1 MDWKINGFVLFNRL
15 METRDFDVICIGA
28 GGAGVAAAVSAARA
42 GARVAVL
49 SKEPIGY
56 GDTRI
61 SKGVMAY
68 AGLYPGDSPEEFYR
82 DLIQGG
88 EHLNDGDLARTVSQ
102 ETALAVLT
110 IEGFGHLFCRDEG
123 GRITSEVLS
132 PAGGHRFPRGLISPS
147 EGVSMG
153 NALRAAIARAGI
165 AVFEETM
172 AVKLYSEEGRIHGL
186 LALHLLSGEAVF
198 FRAASVVLAT
208 GGAGW
213 LYYPHTD
220 CLQSA
225 TGDGFSLAY
234 EAGAEL
240 IDMEQVQFI
249 PFGITHP
256 RPFIGL
262 LCGEPATA
270 GPFGRLLNNKG
281 EVILEGIN
289 TMTRAQVA
297 RAICMEVERGGGT
310 RHQGLFLDLS
320 PNLAHPKGLKARE
333 KMKEIGIFEPVREA
347 YGERAYDWEEPWD
360 VSPTAHYHMG
370 GIRADSD
377 GRTGIKGLYAAGQA
391 QGGIH
396 GGNRL
401 GSVSLAEVFIFGRR
415 AGRSAAQSALGGV
428 RGKINRVESLITADV
443 QELKSLYGSRGSY
456 RPIKLKRR
464 LQELMWKK
472 VGVLREEGKLKEAL
486 EGLVELERLS
496 RDLSI
501 SPIKRLNREVQDAL
515 ELRMM
520 LNVAKAM
527 ALSALERK
535 ESRGAHVR
543 LDFPQRD
550 DFGWRRNILVWKEGM
565 EMKVRAEEVR
575 N

>member
-1 MDWKINGFVLFNRL
+1 
-15 METRDFDVICIGA
+15 METWDFDVICVGA
-28 GGAGVAAAVSAARA
+28 GGAGVTAALSAAKA
-42 GARVAVL
+42 GARVAIL

-68 AGLYPGDSPEEFYR
+68 AGLSKGDSPEEFYR
-82 DLIQGG
+82 DLLEGG
-88 EHLNDGDLARTVSQ
+88 EHLNDGELTKTVSR
-102 ETALAVLT
+102 ETVLAVLT
-110 IEGFGHLFCRDEG
+110 VEGFGHIFRRDEE
-123 GRITSEVLS
+123 GRISGKVLS
-132 PAGGHRFPRGLISPS
+132 PAGGHKFPRGLSSPS
-147 EGVSMG
+147 EGVSIG
-153 NALRAAIARAGI
+153 NALRAAITRAGI
-165 AVFEETM
+165 ALFEETM
-172 AVKLYSEEGRIHGL
+172 TVKLYSEEGRIHGA
-186 LALHLLSGEAVF
+186 LALRLLSGDAVF
-198 FRAASVVLAT
+198 FRAPSVVLAT

-220 CLQSA
+220 CMQSA

-240 IDMEQVQFI
+240 VDMEQVQFI

-270 GPFGRLLNNKG
+270 GPFGRIFNNRG
-281 EVILEGIN
+281 EIILEGIN

-297 RAICMEVERGGGT
+297 KAICMEVEKGGGT
-310 RHQGLFLDLS
+310 RHKGLILDLS
-320 PNLAHPKGLKARE
+320 PNLAHPKGLQARQ
-333 KMKEIGIFEPVREA
+333 KIKETGIFEPVREA
-347 YGERAYDWEEPWD
+347 YGEKAYEWEEPWD

-370 GIRADSD
+370 GIRADSE
-377 GRTGIKGLYAAGQA
+377 GRTKVKGLYAAGQA

-401 GSVSLAEVFIFGRR
+401 GSVSLAEIFIFGRR
-415 AGRSAAQSALGGV
+415 AGRSAAQDALGEEREIKGF
-428 RGKINRVESLITADV
+428 ESVIPRDV
-443 QELKSLYGSRGSY
+443 QELKSLYGSQGSH

-472 VGVLREEGKLKEAL
+472 VGVLREEEKLREAL
-486 EGLVELERLS
+486 EELREFEALT

-501 SPIKRLNREVQDAL
+501 SPIKRFNLEVKDAL
-515 ELRMM
+515 ELQMM
-520 LNVAKAM
+520 LISARAI

-543 LDFPQRD
+543 VDFPQKD
-550 DFGWRRNILVWKEGM
+550 DLGWRRNILVWKEGM
-565 EMKVRAEEVR
+565 EMKVRAEKVR